1 MDYETSG
8 IKPMLKTD
16 IITNQGARA
25 IALTLCEAGISLF
38 PCDHLKRP
46 LVKGGFKTASASP
59 KQIKA
64 WWRNW
69 PDALIGIPTG
79 TTNEISVLDL
89 DFGWKKGKFKN
100 GYRAL
105 KNLGYEYS
113 QLSSFMQETPSGG
126 AHIYFSHCQGLK
138 SSADKIARGVDVRA
152 EGGYVVFYGNIRDAL
167 NLSMETAIG
176 LPEFPEELIP
186 EESEINRGDN
196 AELPIDQ
203 VRDALNACPNDGD
216 EYGSRDDWLRVGMA
230 VHAATGGSRE
240 GLIAWKEWSREHE
253 SYDADKTESAWRSFR
268 KKQNGITASTL
279 LAEARRHGWS
289 DITAEDFEDDNE
301 TEAELPRGLQIVS
314 PEECRD
320 RRGSRP
326 YVVKGLLAE
335 GDIAAI
341 IGAPGA
347 GKSLLAPRIGYAVA
361 QGLPV
366 FGLKVRQG
374 GVLYVAAEDAHGMKD
389 RVAALYDLHGDAPD
403 FGIVEG
409 LGNLLDSNNVK
420 ALRRVVKDRGTRL
433 ILIDTLAMA
442 FSGLEENDAAS
453 MGRVVAAARSLTKWG
468 AAVVLI
474 HHDTKAKD
482 GLPRGHSILNGALDM
497 SLHLTREGEFVQA
510 RPTKNRNGTC
520 DLSIAF
526 GIETRVLGH
535 DEDGDEIRAAY
546 ADDAAGQPPRERS
559 LPRPAAAA
567 LEELK
572 SLGQPVSV
580 QTWREACTSGRE
592 VSASE
597 NLKSRQQAF
606 LRAVKDL
613 LERKIIVQSG
623 DIYSIRRKHEP
634 ICATDFE
641 DDYEY

>member
-1 MDYETSG
+1 
-8 IKPMLKTD
+8 
-16 IITNQGARA
+16 
-25 IALTLCEAGISLF
+25 
-38 PCDHLKRP
+38 
-46 LVKGGFKTASASP
+46 
-59 KQIKA
+59 
-64 WWRNW
+64 
-69 PDALIGIPTG
+69 
-79 TTNEISVLDL
+79 
-89 DFGWKKGKFKN
+89 
-100 GYRAL
+100 
-105 KNLGYEYS
+105 
-113 QLSSFMQETPSGG
+113 MQETPSGG
-126 AHIYFSHCQGLK
+126 QHLYFSHSKELK
-138 SSADKIARGVDVRA
+138 SNTDKIAHGVDVRA
-152 EGGYVVFYGNIRDAL
+152 EGGYVVFYGSMLDAL
-167 NLSMETAIG
+167 RLTTEIVIG

-186 EESEINRGDN
+186 EESEFNRGED
-196 AELPIDQ
+196 AVLPIDQ

-216 EYGSRDDWLRVGMA
+216 TYHSRDDWLRIGMA
-230 VHAATGGSRE
+230 VHAATDGSRD
-240 GLIAWKEWSREHE
+240 GLLAFKEWSREHD
-253 SYDADKTESAWRSFR
+253 SYDADKTESAWHSFS
-268 KKQNGITASTL
+268 KKSNGITASTL
-279 LAEARRHGWS
+279 LAEARKHGWS
-289 DITAEDFEDDNE
+289 DITAEDFDEE
-301 TEAELPRGLQIVS
+301 TEAELPRGLQIVL

-361 QGLPV
+361 QGQPV

-409 LGNLLDSNNVK
+409 LGNLLDADNVK

-510 RPTKNRNGTC
+510 RPTKNRNGSC
-520 DLSIAF
+520 DLPIGF

-546 ADDAAGQPPRERS
+546 ADDGAGQPPRERS

-623 DIYSIRRKHEP
+623 DIYSIRRKYQP
-634 ICATDFE
+634 ICAADFE